1 MSHASGWLEIERSYD
16 VTSTVPLPDFRSH
29 PLVQDAS
36 PLTTS
41 ELFAEYFDTDDLQLG
56 RRGSALRH
64 RNGGHDAGWH
74 LKTRVDLGHEEVHWK
89 LPFDPAHA
97 PPAEIVNA
105 LSWAQLTGELIVI
118 ASLHVQR
125 ATTLLTLVD
134 SREPAIEFADDRV
147 QSIDRRTGQTRTWRE
162 WEIELLQPL
171 DSKRAETLLDS
182 LEQMLFEAGA
192 VSSTAASK
200 LHRALGLD
208 ASN

>member
-1 MSHASGWLEIERSYD
+1 MSHASEQLEIERSYD
-16 VTSTVPLPDFRSH
+16 VASTVPLPDFRAH

-36 PLTTS
+36 PQVTF
-41 ELFAEYFDTDDLQLG
+41 ELVAEYFDTEDLQLG

-64 RNGGHDAGWH
+64 RSGGHDAGWH
-74 LKTRVDLGHEEVHWK
+74 LKTRVDFGHEEVHWM

-97 PPAEIVNA
+97 PPTEIANA
-105 LSWAQLTGELIVI
+105 LSWAQLTRELIVV
-118 ASLHVQR
+118 ASLSVQR
-125 ATTLLTLVD
+125 TTTRLTLVD

-147 QSIDRRTGQTRTWRE
+147 ESIDRRTGQSRTWRE

-171 DSKRAETLLDS
+171 DPKRAESLLDS

-192 VSSTAASK
+192 VPSTAASK